1 MRNFHWS
8 ERVDGPEAPLFGTWV
23 EGHEAWAQLIGSL
36 RDIPD
41 GIPEVEATPRAAAA
55 FQAFMGGLPPAVAR
69 PPQQCPALRVFVSHR
84 NRKADAEYA
93 ERIAERATGAG
104 FYYWLDLHDAS
115 LQTLGRA
122 SLPLAVQSVLI
133 AATIEIALLNCSH
146 VIGVITTDTAGS
158 LWVPY
163 EFGRVKHRYLVSTQA
178 ASWWHPK
185 VTSAMVGEYLHLGVR
200 AATEGE
206 VDDWLAREYPS
217 PPPRRVPWQRG
228 PTTAL
233 PT

>member
-1 MRNFHWS
+1 MRNFHRS
-8 ERVDGPEAPLFGTWV
+8 
-23 EGHEAWAQLIGSL
+23 
-36 RDIPD
+36 
-41 GIPEVEATPRAAAA
+41 
-55 FQAFMGGLPPAVAR
+55 
-69 PPQQCPALRVFVSHR
+69 
-84 NRKADAEYA
+84 
-93 ERIAERATGAG
+93 ERATRAG
-104 FYYWLDLHDAS
+104 VYYWLDLHDAS

-146 VIGVITTDTAGS
+146 VIGV
-158 LWVPY
+158 PY
-163 EFGRVKHRYLVSTQA
+163 EFGRVKHRYLLSTQA

-185 VTSAMVGEYLHLGVR
+185 VTSATVGEYVHLGVR

-206 VDDWLAREYPS
+206 IDNWLAKECPS